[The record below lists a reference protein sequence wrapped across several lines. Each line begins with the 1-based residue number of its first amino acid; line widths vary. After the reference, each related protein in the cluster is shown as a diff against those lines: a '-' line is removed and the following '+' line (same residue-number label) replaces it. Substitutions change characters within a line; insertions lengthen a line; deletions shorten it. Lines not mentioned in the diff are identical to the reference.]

1 VKRLFRY
8 PWRSLFLDYAGS
20 GAGLAASLG
29 SLGFLQLAA
38 PVAWVATAV
47 AGLFLVYFARTVC
60 RQLTRLE
67 LDEDG
72 IRVKGPLDA
81 ALRWDGLRLL
91 RLDYYS
97 TRRDAERRTMQG
109 GWMQLTLRDARRTIR
124 IDSALEDF
132 AELASLAAQEASHR
146 GLALDAATA
155 SNLEALGG
163 GNGGTRV
170 PPYRGV

>member
-1 VKRLFRY
+1 MKRLFRY
-8 PWRSLFLDYAGS
+8 PWRSLRLDYAAS
-20 GAGLAASLG
+20 GAGLAASSGALG
-29 SLGFLQLAA
+29 VLQLAA
-38 PVAWVATAV
+38 PMAWAATAV

-81 ALRWDGLRLL
+81 ALRWDGLRSL

-109 GWMQLTLRDARRTIR
+109 GWMELRLRDARRTIR
-124 IDSALEDF
+124 IDSALEGF
-132 AELASLAAQEASHR
+132 AEVVALSAREAARR

-155 SNLEALGG
+155 GNLEALAGG
-163 GNGGTRV
+163 DGDARV
-170 PPYRGV
+170 PPYRGA